1 MMDITLRDLAGKVGG
16 TVVGDENVHITG
28 LAGLNRAGP
37 GDMCFL
43 RSRAST
49 DLLRETRAA
58 AVVVAEHVDAPDVNL
73 LKVADPEATF
83 NRIAR
88 EFGPEPPPVP
98 PGIHPTAII
107 DDTARLDPTCAIG
120 PYTVVEAGAEIG
132 PRTQIGAHG
141 YIGHDVKVGA
151 DCRFFPRVVVREK
164 TLVGNRVVLESGAV
178 IGSDGFGFEPGPD
191 GPRRIPQLGRV
202 VLEDDVEIGANS
214 TVDRARLDETRIGR
228 GSKLDNLVQIG
239 HNVELGVANMLA
251 AQVGLAG
258 TAKVGNGVVMGGQ
271 AGVSGHLTIGD
282 GARLAARA
290 GIMRSVDPGADMF
303 GAPALPAGKQK
314 RIFLLEQDLPNL
326 YKRLKKLEQ
335 RIARIEEAH

>member
-1 MMDITLRDLAGKVGG
+1 MDITLGDLARKVGG
-16 TVVGDENVHITG
+16 TVTGDASARITG

-43 RSRAST
+43 RPQASPEV
-49 DLLRETRAA
+49 LAKTRAE
-58 AVVVAEHVDAPDVNL
+58 AVVVADHVEAPGLNL
-73 LKVADPEATF
+73 LKVSDPETTF

-98 PGIHPTAII
+98 RGVHPTAII
-107 DDTARLDPTCAIG
+107 DGAARVDPTCAIG
-120 PYTVVEAGAEIG
+120 PYVVIEAGAEIG
-132 PRTQIGAHG
+132 PRTQIGAQG
-141 YIGHDVKVGA
+141 YVGHDVKVGA
-151 DCRFFPRVVVREK
+151 DCRFFPRVVVREN
-164 TLVGNRVVLESGAV
+164 TLVGDRVVLESGAV

-303 GAPALPAGKQK
+303 GAPALPAAKQK
-314 RIFLLEQDLPNL
+314 RIFLLEQELPNL

-335 RIARIEEAH
+335 KVARIEESH